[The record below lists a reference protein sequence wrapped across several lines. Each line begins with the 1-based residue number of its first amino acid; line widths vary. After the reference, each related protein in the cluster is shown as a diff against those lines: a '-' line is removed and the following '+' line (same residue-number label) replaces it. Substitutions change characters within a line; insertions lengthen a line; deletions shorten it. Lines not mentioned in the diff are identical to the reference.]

1 MKTEILSISGEKVKE
16 IELPSVFST
25 KVREDV
31 IKKVFEAEKQI
42 QPYSPDPMA
51 GRKQSASGRIRHIR
65 HKWRTAYGRGISR
78 VPRKTMWRRGTQ
90 FYWIGAEASGTRGGR
105 RAHPPKIAHWINFNN
120 KKINK
125 KEKEFALNSAIAST
139 IEEASL
145 KTRYSNISNS
155 KIKKLP
161 IIVESKVTEL
171 KTKDLLNSLR
181 KILGELFTVA
191 EKKSKSRAGK
201 GNMRNRRNK
210 KSAGILIVT
219 GNNETMKN
227 KSLESKKIKELS
239 VSDFWPLGRLTVYTE
254 SAIKELD
261 KIDKKKKVEENKNN
275 D

>member
-1 MKTEILSISGEKVKE
+1 MSVGGEKLKE

-65 HKWRTAYGRGISR
+65 HKWRTAYGKGISR
-78 VPRKTMWRRGTQ
+78 TPRKTMWRRGTQ
-90 FYWIGAEASGTRGGR
+90 FYWIGAEVSGTRGGR

-125 KEKEFALNSAIAST
+125 KEQDFALNSAIAST
-139 IEEASL
+139 IEEVSL
-145 KTRYSNISNS
+145 KARYSNVSNS

-161 IIVESKVTEL
+161 FVVESKITEL

-181 KILGELFTVA
+181 KILGELFNVA
-191 EKKSKSRAGK
+191 EKKTQSRAGK

-210 KSAGILIVT
+210 KSAGVLIIT
-219 GNNETMKN
+219 GNNEKIMTT
-227 KSLESKKIKELS
+227 SLESKKVKELE
-239 VSDFWPLGRLTVYTE
+239 VGDFWPLGRLTVYTE
-254 SAIKELD
+254 NAIKELD
-261 KIDKKKKVEENKNN
+261 KIDKKKSVEEKQ
-275 D
+275 